1 MPRDSRDAALTGRA
15 FACARV
21 RDTAAAAG
29 GKGQHAD
36 IFDGRQAGQL
46 WDVLLNSGFV
56 VRGSGSGVA
65 VMQGRGRDTER
76 GVMRGGAGLTILE
89 QGFRAD

>member
-1 MPRDSRDAALTGRA
+1 MPHDSRGAALTGRA
-15 FACARV
+15 FARARV
-21 RDTAAAAG
+21 RDRAAAAG

-46 WDVLLNSGFV
+46 WDVLLNSGSV

-76 GVMRGGAGLTILE
+76 GVMRGGGGSTILE
-89 QGFRAD
+89 QWF